1 MLFAIKFL
9 PVIISPLVID
19 NQSMS
24 YELKYHLFHKMKCW
38 FNEMTRHGIFLCT
51 VYQSLTKWHSDN
63 PGAQIQIEREFYEM
77 FSWLVTYNSTHYLMR
92 WSCRNSSGYKG
103 SDNVIRIIDTEQP
116 RSKWINSR
124 VLNWLWL
131 PTSVHLIRYQL
142 YPITINQNKLSA
154 DWDEKKKI
162 HIFLRNRFVMI
173 NQIFHNFW

>member
-1 MLFAIKFL
+1 
-9 PVIISPLVID
+9 
-19 NQSMS
+19 
-24 YELKYHLFHKMKCW
+24 MKW
-38 FNEMTRHGIFLCT
+38 DVVRHNPDCCDFLCT
-51 VYQSLTKWHSDN
+51 VYQSLTKWHSNN

-77 FSWLVTYNSTHYLMR
+77 FSWVVTYNSTHYLMR

-154 DWDEKKKI
+154 DWDEKKRF
-162 HIFLRNRFVMI
+162 IFSFEIDLLWLIKYSIVFGKMEWRVRNNLEV
-173 NQIFHNFW
+173 

>member
-1 MLFAIKFL
+1 M
-9 PVIISPLVID
+9 
-19 NQSMS
+19 
-24 YELKYHLFHKMKCW
+24 W
-38 FNEMTRHGIFLCT
+38 FSLHCVVLASVLQG
-51 VYQSLTKWHSDN
+51 SLTKWHSDN
-63 PGAQIQIEREFYEM
+63 AGAQIQIEREFYEM
-77 FSWLVTYNSTHYLMR
+77 FSWVVTYNSTHYLMR

-154 DWDEKKKI
+154 DWDEKKRF
-162 HIFLRNRFVMI
+162 IFSFEIDLLWLIKYFIIFGKMEWRVRNNLEV
-173 NQIFHNFW
+173 